1 MTKKRFRNS
10 YLTYLCDMTIQ
21 EKIIDAIRDVP
32 DFPKPGILFKDISP
46 IMLNAELSNEI
57 VEHLYNQY
65 KDVQLDAVAGIES
78 RGFLFGYPL
87 AMRLGIPFILIR
99 KQGKLPY
106 KKISHAYD
114 LEYGSAVIE
123 MHEDAVK
130 TGERVLIHDDL
141 LATGGSA
148 DAAAELVKKCGGE
161 VAGFNFLVGLSFL
174 AGDKRLNNHSEN
186 ISSLVTF

>member
-1 MTKKRFRNS
+1 
-10 YLTYLCDMTIQ
+10 MTIEQ
-21 EKIIDAIRDVP
+21 RLQTAIRDVP

-46 IMLNAELSNEI
+46 IMLDATLSNDV
-57 VEHLYNQY
+57 VEHLYEQFKSQNIE
-65 KDVQLDAVAGIES
+65 AVAGIES

-87 AMRLGIPFILIR
+87 AMRLGIPFVLIR

-123 MHEDAVK
+123 IHSDAV
-130 TGERVLIHDDL
+130 TEGQRVLIHDDL

-148 DAAAELVKKCGGE
+148 GAAAELIRKCGGE
-161 VAGFNFLVGLSFL
+161 IAGFNFLVNLEFL
-174 AGDKRLNNHSEN
+174 NGSEKLNAYSTE
-186 ISSLVTF
+186 ISSLVRF